1 MINNLNINLNNS
13 ILTRRKNPQ
22 PKISFAGQNKFADFS
37 AAQTELPQGERNYC
51 LFNQNKVNFIV
62 SQKEHAIPY
71 LKETLKSSND
81 EKEIVETLYIID
93 KLAENKTKGIPA
105 LYPYLA
111 KFNDTKSPNIQTF
124 LAGIY
129 RKTQVPDGFGPLV
142 SMLIRNAMNSKN
154 VGLANPTYEFATP
167 QKTFDP
173 NEEIGG
179 AILAYIENY
188 SHNPPKIDYRA

>member
-1 MINNLNINLNNS
+1 MINNLNLNLNNS
-13 ILTRRKNPQ
+13 IIQRRKNPQ
-22 PKISFAGQNKFADFS
+22 PKTSFAGQNKFADFS

-51 LFNQNKVNFIV
+51 VFNQNKVNFIV
-62 SQKEHAIPY
+62 SQKKHAIPY
-71 LKETLKSSND
+71 LKEVLKNSND

-93 KLAENKTKGIPA
+93 KLAENKVKGIPA

-111 KFNDTKSPNIQTF
+111 RFNDTKSPNIQTF

-142 SMLIRNAMNSKN
+142 AMLIRNAIDSKDA
-154 VGLANPTYEFATP
+154 GFANPTYDLPP
-167 QKTFDP
+167 QKKAFDP

-188 SHNPPKIDYRA
+188 SNNPPKIDFSA